1 VSAIELH
8 SKNFIETFKATLRDY
23 SMPADL
29 FELEITESSAIQDI
43 EESVA
48 KMKRLALIGVN
59 FSLDDFGTG
68 YSSLSYLKR
77 LPVNKIKIDRSF
89 IQDLIIDHNDQ
100 ALVTA
105 IISIGRHLNLSIVAE
120 GVEWQAQLDWLKQ
133 HKMMYQGYLFSKP
146 IKQQDFYQ
154 LLMENLAEKLNQSS
168 LDAPEQDQS
177 SHTP

>member
-1 VSAIELH
+1 MH
-8 SKNFIETFKATLRDY
+8 
-23 SMPADL
+23 
-29 FELEITESSAIQDI
+29 
-43 EESVA
+43 
-48 KMKRLALIGVN
+48 

-105 IISIGRHLNLSIVAE
+105 IISIGKHLKLDIVAE

-133 HKMMYQGYLFSKP
+133 HSMMYQGYLFSKP

-154 LLMENLAEKLNQSS
+154 LLMRNLSET
-168 LDAPEQDQS
+168 LDKDNAKTVKSD
-177 SHTP
+177 